1 MLESASVSPPVG
13 GSEERTVSFLVS
25 GFRISALAACLS
37 VLAACGGGDG
47 DLGHSSSAADDA
59 RYLPTLVDD
68 EGLAMPS
75 VSTVEPTDNAAH
87 TRDRRYA
94 SREQA
99 ERLSDALGTS
109 AMTVEL
115 SRDDAAI
122 FDSVVQAH
130 ANRAARE
137 QGAVFVRAS
146 DLRLGAAFVD
156 RLAAAGVENV
166 WLVTQ

>member
-1 MLESASVSPPVG
+1 MLDSASVSPPLG
-13 GSEERTVSFLVS
+13 GSEESTVSFLVS
-25 GFRISALAACLS
+25 GLRISAVAACVS

-47 DLGHSSSAADDA
+47 DVGRSSAAVDDA
-59 RYLPTLVDD
+59 PYLPTLVDD
-68 EGLAMPS
+68 DGFAMPF
-75 VSTVEPTDNAAH
+75 VATVEPTDNAAH

-99 ERLSDALGTS
+99 ARLSDALGTN

-115 SRDDAAI
+115 SRDDAAT
-122 FDSVVQAH
+122 FDSVVKAQT
-130 ANRAARE
+130 NRAAQA
-137 QGAVFVRAS
+137 QGAVFVRAT